1 MCVRVEA
8 HGYRGEIERRL
19 ALLVLHGG
27 VGAVGQQQ
35 SAQLGPSLLRR
46 LVQRGEGPLVRG
58 VHTRVVLDQQ
68 RRDVHVLQGTRPGGH
83 ARHHPQHY
91 GALGTYCST

>member
-27 VGAVGQQQ
+27 VGAVGQEQGT
-35 SAQLGPSLLRR
+35 QLGAALLRR

-58 VHTRVVLDQQ
+58 VHTGVELNEQGSN
-68 RRDVHVLQGTRPGGH
+68 VHMLQ
-83 ARHHPQHY
+83 
-91 GALGTYCST
+91 